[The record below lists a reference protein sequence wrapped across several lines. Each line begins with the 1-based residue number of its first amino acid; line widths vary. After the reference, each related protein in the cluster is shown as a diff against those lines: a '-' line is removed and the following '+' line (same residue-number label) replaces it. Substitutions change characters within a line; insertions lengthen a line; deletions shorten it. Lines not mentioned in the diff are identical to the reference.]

1 MLSFCYEWLENIS
14 YFLVLAAV
22 VIHLLPGEGYRRYVR
37 FYLGLILISLV
48 LGPIWNLKSTE
59 LPDLDR
65 ASVNL
70 ERRLTELEMEYEK
83 EYGSE

>member
-1 MLSFCYEWLENIS
+1 MLDFCYEWLENIS
-14 YFLVLAAV
+14 CFLVLSAV

-48 LGPIWNLKSTE
+48 LGPLLNLKNAE

-65 ASVNL
+65 AASGL
-70 ERRLTELEMEYEK
+70 ERRLSELESEYEN
-83 EYGSE
+83 EYGLE